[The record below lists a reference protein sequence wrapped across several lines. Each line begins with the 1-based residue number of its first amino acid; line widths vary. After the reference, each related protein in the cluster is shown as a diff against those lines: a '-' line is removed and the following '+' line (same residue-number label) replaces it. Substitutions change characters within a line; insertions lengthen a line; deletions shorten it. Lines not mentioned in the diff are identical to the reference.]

1 MNLFGLEGVGF
12 IISLAMT
19 LLVSGAIMFYCLRRF
34 KILENSILEQ
44 GKVLQTFIIK
54 QQNDNNSS
62 LASTIALDSARQQQQ
77 QQQQSNTEAV
87 VNSKID
93 VSDDSDEDGEVSEYS
108 DDSSE
113 EELFL
118 ENKDDNK
125 EITLTTEEI
134 NVESILDNSK
144 EELVSEG
151 VKMISVE
158 NMTAFITEDLD
169 YKSSQSDSESDDLEL
184 DDNASQS
191 TELTDVK
198 EVTELLSEKEKVVE
212 EEPKRSKNLK
222 KMKVDDLRDLVVKDS
237 IVPENEA
244 KNMKKDDL
252 IKLLNEK

>member
-54 QQNDNNSS
+54 QQNDSNSS
-62 LASTIALDSARQQQQ
+62 LASTIALESARQQQ

-151 VKMISVE
+151 VKMINVE

-169 YKSSQSDSESDDLEL
+169 YKSNQSDSESDDLEL

>member
-54 QQNDNNSS
+54 QQNETNSS
-62 LASTIALDSARQQQQ
+62 LASSIALESARQQQQ
-77 QQQQSNTEAV
+77 QQSNNTDLV

-158 NMTAFITEDLD
+158 NMTAFITEDLENM
-169 YKSSQSDSESDDLEL
+169 SSDSESEDLEL

-198 EVTELLSEKEKVVE
+198 EVTDLLTQKEKVVE

-222 KMKVDDLRDLVVKDS
+222 KMKVDDLRDLVIKDN
-237 IVPENEA
+237 IVSENEA

>member
-54 QQNDNNSS
+54 QQNETNNS
-62 LASTIALDSARQQQQ
+62 LASSIALESARQQQQ
-77 QQQQSNTEAV
+77 QHSNNTDLV

-158 NMTAFITEDLD
+158 NMTAFITEDLENM
-169 YKSSQSDSESDDLEL
+169 SSDSDSEDLEL

-198 EVTELLSEKEKVVE
+198 EVTDLLTEKEKVVE

-222 KMKVDDLRDLVVKDS
+222 KMKVDDLRDLVIKDN
-237 IVPENEA
+237 IVSENEA

>member
-62 LASTIALDSARQQQQ
+62 LASTIALESARQQ

-169 YKSSQSDSESDDLEL
+169 YKSNQSDSESDDLEL

-222 KMKVDDLRDLVVKDS
+222 KMKVDDLRDLVIKDS